1 MTDLDSFSL
10 QIKGEGIIKKELKD
24 EILTRESTAQ
34 DDTSL

>member
-24 EILTRESTAQ
+24 EILTDSNDES
-34 DDTSL
+34 SG

>member
-24 EILTRESTAQ
+24 EILT
-34 DDTSL
+34 L

>member
-24 EILTRESTAQ
+24 EILTPS
-34 DDTSL
+34 